1 VVTGIKFIIFLLF
14 SIILTLLC
22 EGLELQSCCS
32 VRIALKFDV
41 MQFIKDIGAGALEVQ
56 CDCSRPCAST

>member
-1 VVTGIKFIIFLLF
+1 MVTGIKFIIFLLF

-22 EGLELQSCCS
+22 EGLELQSCS